1 MDKLLLIDDE
11 PDILRVLSMSLK
23 ADGYAVVTAANG
35 NEGIAA
41 FEKELPDIVITDIK
55 MPGMD
60 GIEVL
65 KNIKALSADTEVIII
80 TGHGDIENAIEA
92 LKHGASDFINKP
104 VRDEALSIALRRAR
118 EKFDIRQQLKEYTTD
133 LERKVDEATREVRR
147 RSNFQINLIRSSND
161 GIVATDKELKIVIY
175 NPTAR
180 RIFGY
185 TPAETINKM
194 KAGDLFPADLAGDLQ
209 AALVDKNNIKNLAW
223 REMAITCKDG
233 ENIPVRASSTIL
245 LESNRPVGTVAFFQ
259 DLREI
264 KRLERELLRS
274 ERLAAVGQTVAGL
287 AHGIKNILHGLKGG
301 SYLVDLG
308 LKKDDTAKLKSGWD
322 MIKRNIGRTS
332 ELVLDLLTYSKEREP
347 EFEDCFPNEIAAD
360 VADLLAEKA
369 QESRVEIKKSLDPA
383 ISQVSMDPRIIHNAL
398 LNLMTNA
405 IDACLFDED
414 TGKKWRVAI
423 VTTLEDEVATADVFI
438 TTTGNKDV
446 IRIEHMREMKDMA
459 IVGNIGHFDNE
470 IQVAALKNHKW
481 TNIKDQVDMIEMP
494 SGNKIILLSEGRLLN
509 LGNATGHPSLVMS
522 ASFTN
527 QTLAQIELWQNGDNY
542 ERQVYVLPRIF
553 RFAHR

>member
-23 ADGYAVVTAANG
+23 ADGYDVVSASNG
-35 NEGIAA
+35 TDGVAA
-41 FEKELPDIVITDIK
+41 FEKERPDIVITDIK

-65 KNIKALSADTEVIII
+65 RKIKALNADTEVIII

-161 GIVATDKELKIVIY
+161 GIVATDRALKIVIY

-194 KAGDLFPADLAGDLQ
+194 KAGDLFPADLTGDLQ
-209 AALVDKNNIKNLAW
+209 AALAGQNNIKNLTW
-223 REMAITCKDG
+223 REMTITCKDG

-245 LESNRPVGTVAFFQ
+245 LENDRPVGTVAFFQ

-264 KRLERELLRS
+264 KRLERELLKS
-274 ERLAAVGQTVAGL
+274 ERLAAIGQTVAGL

-301 SYLVDLG
+301 SYLVDIG
-308 LKKDDTAKLKSGWD
+308 ITKNESEKLKKGWD

-332 ELVLDLLTYSKEREP
+332 SLVMDLLSYSKEREP
-347 EFEDCFPNEIAAD
+347 EFEACRPNQIADD
-360 VADLLAEKA
+360 VCALVEDKA
-369 QESRVEIKKSLDPA
+369 RDNDVKLVKDFDDSIGEVF
-383 ISQVSMDPRIIHNAL
+383 MDPNSVHEVL
-398 LNLMTNA
+398 LNVMSNA
-405 IDACLFDED
+405 VDACLFDED
-414 TGKKWRVAI
+414 TSKNFRVVLKTIHEKDNVIQFEISDNGLGMDDAVVKKLFTSFFSTKGHRGTGLGLMVTRKLIAEHNGSIDVNSKPGEGTTFI
-423 VTTLEDEVATADVFI
+423 V
-438 TTTGNKDV
+438 
-446 IRIEHMREMKDMA
+446 R
-459 IVGNIGHFDNE
+459 
-470 IQVAALKNHKW
+470 
-481 TNIKDQVDMIEMP
+481 MP
-494 SGNKIILLSEGRLLN
+494 YQQSSTDK
-509 LGNATGHPSLVMS
+509 
-522 ASFTN
+522 
-527 QTLAQIELWQNGDNY
+527 
-542 ERQVYVLPRIF
+542 
-553 RFAHR
+553 